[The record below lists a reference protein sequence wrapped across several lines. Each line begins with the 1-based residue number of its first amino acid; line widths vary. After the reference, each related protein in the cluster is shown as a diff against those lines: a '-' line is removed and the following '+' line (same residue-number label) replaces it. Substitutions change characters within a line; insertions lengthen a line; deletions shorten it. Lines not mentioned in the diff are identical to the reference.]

1 MLTQILSFFRTKAL
15 SLMALAACTWLVPS
29 TARAEDFTILQ
40 WNIWQEGTMVK
51 GGYDAIV
58 EEIVRLKPDFVTL
71 SEVRNY
77 HNTNFTR
84 RLTQSLLQRGL
95 TYYSFKSKDT
105 GLLSRYPIT
114 DSLTVFLNTT
124 TTVLSTVCSVMPRA
138 KKWRSILPISI
149 ISMMPTTM

>member
-1 MLTQILSFFRTKAL
+1 
-15 SLMALAACTWLVPS
+15 
-29 TARAEDFTILQ
+29 
-40 WNIWQEGTMVK
+40 MVK

-84 RLTQSLLQRGL
+84 RLTQSLHQRGL

-114 DSLTVFLNTT
+114 DSLTVFPEHNDHGSIYRL
-124 TTVLSTVCSVMPRA
+124 LCDA
-138 KKWRSILPISI
+138 KGKKWRSILPISI

>member
-29 TARAEDFTILQ
+29 TARAEEFTILQ

-77 HNTNFTR
+77 HT
-84 RLTQSLLQRGL
+84 
-95 TYYSFKSKDT
+95 
-105 GLLSRYPIT
+105 
-114 DSLTVFLNTT
+114 
-124 TTVLSTVCSVMPRA
+124 
-138 KKWRSILPISI
+138 
-149 ISMMPTTM
+149 PTSPGG

>member
-1 MLTQILSFFRTKAL
+1 
-15 SLMALAACTWLVPS
+15 
-29 TARAEDFTILQ
+29 
-40 WNIWQEGTMVK
+40 MVK

-95 TYYSFKSKDT
+95 TYTVSKVRT
-105 GLLSRYPIT
+105 PECSAVTLSPIP
-114 DSLTVFLNTT
+114 SPFFLNTT

-138 KKWRSILPISI
+138 KKWRSILPILI

>member
-1 MLTQILSFFRTKAL
+1 
-15 SLMALAACTWLVPS
+15 
-29 TARAEDFTILQ
+29 
-40 WNIWQEGTMVK
+40 MVK

-95 TYYSFKSKDT
+95 TYYSFKSKVRTPDCSAVT
-105 GLLSRYPIT
+105 PSPIP
-114 DSLTVFLNTT
+114 SPFFLNTT
-124 TTVLSTVCSVMPRA
+124 TTVLFTVCSVMPRA

>member
-1 MLTQILSFFRTKAL
+1 
-15 SLMALAACTWLVPS
+15 
-29 TARAEDFTILQ
+29 
-40 WNIWQEGTMVK
+40 MVK

-114 DSLTVFLNTT
+114 DSLTVFPEHNDHGSIYRL
-124 TTVLSTVCSVMPRA
+124 LCDA
-138 KKWRSILPISI
+138 KGQKMAVYTAHLDYLDDAYYKCEGLRWQFVSRDTHSPYR
-149 ISMMPTTM
+149 

>member
-1 MLTQILSFFRTKAL
+1 
-15 SLMALAACTWLVPS
+15 
-29 TARAEDFTILQ
+29 
-40 WNIWQEGTMVK
+40 MVK

-114 DSLTVFLNTT
+114 EQTVDR
-124 TTVLSTVCSVMPRA
+124 TVVVVFRKNGEGLRWQFVSRDTHSPYR
-138 KKWRSILPISI
+138 
-149 ISMMPTTM
+149 

>member
-1 MLTQILSFFRTKAL
+1 
-15 SLMALAACTWLVPS
+15 
-29 TARAEDFTILQ
+29 
-40 WNIWQEGTMVK
+40 MVK

-124 TTVLSTVCSVMPRA
+124 TTVLFTVCSVMPRA